1 MAVYRFRIWFEDQ
14 EDIYREIDVQTR
26 QFFTDL
32 HRIIQQAVDFDNSK
46 EASFFI
52 SDDYWRKGREIALNP
67 KVNDDDDDDD
77 YRRPKKPG
85 PIAMRDARI
94 ADFIDDPHQKILYIF
109 DPKVLWTFC
118 IELVRI
124 LDDEPK
130 TTYPKISKSVGVAPK
145 QYKVNTPPPDVDE
158 DEELLDDE
166 PVKERAFAAEE
177 KFDSGDHDNDGFG
190 EEGEDETDVA
200 EEEGAEEAGEEGGN
214 DFGFSESED
223 Y

>member
-14 EDIYREIDVQTR
+14 EDTYREIDVQTR
-26 QFFTDL
+26 QFFADL

-46 EASFFI
+46 DASFFI

-109 DPKVLWTFC
+109 DPQVLWTFC

-177 KFDSGDHDNDGFG
+177 KFDTGDHDNDGFG
-190 EEGEDETDVA
+190 EEGEEETEGG
-200 EEEGAEEAGEEGGN
+200 EEEGAEEASEEGAS
-214 DFGFSESED
+214 DFGFGESED